1 VIPSLLEIYVVAHPE
16 DDPEPQRGIAETFLR
31 HFNGNSFTGLL
42 DGAIE
47 VYRRTEGWRGADD
60 APRPIP
66 LPGSTPTE
74 GTAPSAFVA
83 IVPVIGNGLAAAVE
97 AGRGPWHEYLRGLAV
112 KATGSRNV
120 ACFPLEIDPG
130 AAAGTVAGRMFG
142 PFQQIGR
149 PDPLAQPEPVDEL
162 RCRDL
167 AQGLAQFLRRDQ
179 EPARLIVFISHT
191 KHAQDDTEKLAEL
204 ITALRRTIAETTRLR
219 DFFDSR
225 DLQVGEDWAADL
237 TEKAGAGAL
246 LALRTDLYATREWCQ
261 REMLIAKRAGAAIV
275 TIDALQSGEARG
287 SFLLDHTPRLPIRR
301 DSKDGWCVADIRHAL
316 NLLVD
321 ECLKR
326 TLWRRQEELV
336 RQAGGWNIDWWA
348 PHAPE
353 AITLVEYLAQP
364 RSAARSSNLPLRVI
378 HPDPPLGPEEQSV
391 LDSIAKLAGHVGG
404 IEMLTPRM
412 LAARGA

>member
-1 VIPSLLEIYVVAHPE
+1 VIPSLLEIYIVAHPE
-16 DDPEPQRGIAETFLR
+16 DDPEPRTGIAETFLR
-31 HFNGNSFTGLL
+31 HFHGNSFTGLL

-47 VYRRTEGWRGADD
+47 VYRRSEGWRDAAD

-66 LPGSTPTE
+66 LPGSAPAE
-74 GTAPSAFVA
+74 GTAPAAFAA

-97 AGRGPWHEYLRGLAV
+97 GGGGPWHDYLRCLAAT
-112 KATGSRNV
+112 ATGSSNI

-130 AAAGTVAGRMFG
+130 AAGGTVVGRMFSR
-142 PFQQIGR
+142 FQQIGR
-149 PDPLAQPEPVDEL
+149 PDPLAEVEPVEEL

-167 AQGLAQFLRRDQ
+167 AQGLAQFLRRNA
-179 EPARLIVFISHT
+179 EPARLTVFISHT
-191 KHAQDDTEKLAEL
+191 KHAEGSKEKLAEL
-204 ITALRRTIAETTRLR
+204 IAALRRTIATTTRLGE
-219 DFFDSR
+219 FFDSR

-237 TEKAGAGAL
+237 AEKAGGGAL

-301 DSKDGWCVADIRHAL
+301 DSDGGWCLADIRHAL

-326 TLWRRQEELV
+326 TLWRREEELV
-336 RQAGGWNIDWWA
+336 RQTGGWDIDWWA

-353 AITLVEYLAQP
+353 AVTLVEYLAQP
-364 RSAARSSNLPLRVI
+364 LSATREASSPLRVI
-378 HPDPPLGPEEQSV
+378 HPDPPLGPEERSV
-391 LDSIAKLAGHVGG
+391 LDSIAKLAGHSGG
-404 IEMLTPRM
+404 IEMLTPRT
-412 LAARGA
+412 LAARSA

>member
-1 VIPSLLEIYVVAHPE
+1 MIPSLLEIYVVAHPE
-16 DDPEPQRGIAETFLR
+16 DDPEPKSGIAETFLR
-31 HFNGNSFTGLL
+31 HFHGNSFDGLL

-47 VYRRTEGWRGADD
+47 VYRRTEGWRDAAD

-66 LPGSTPTE
+66 LPGSPPAE
-74 GTAPSAFVA
+74 GTAPAAFAAV
-83 IVPVIGNGLAAAVE
+83 VPIIGNGLAAAVE
-97 AGRGPWHEYLRGLAV
+97 GGSGPWHDYLGAIASA
-112 KATGSRNV
+112 ATGSRNIV
-120 ACFPLEIDPG
+120 CFPMEIDPG
-130 AAAGTVAGRMFG
+130 AAGGTVAGRIFG
-142 PFQQIGR
+142 RFQQIGR
-149 PDPLAQPEPVDEL
+149 PDPLAEAEPADEL

-167 AQGLAQFLRRDQ
+167 AQGLAQFLRRDP
-179 EPARLIVFISHT
+179 EPRRLTVFISHT
-191 KHAQDDTEKLAEL
+191 KHADGGREELAEL
-204 ITALRRTIAETTRLR
+204 IAALRRTIVTTTRLGE
-219 DFFDSR
+219 FFDSR

-237 TEKAGAGAL
+237 IEKAAGGAL

-287 SFLLDHTPRLPIRR
+287 SFLLDHTPRLPIRH
-301 DSKDGWCVADIRHAL
+301 DLDHGWCVADIHHAL

-336 RQAGGWNIDWWA
+336 RQAGGWDIDWWA

-353 AITLVEYLAQP
+353 AVTLVEYLSQP
-364 RSAARSSNLPLRVI
+364 DSRASSSSSPLRVI
-378 HPDPPLGPEEQSV
+378 HPDPPLGPEERSV
-391 LDSIAKLAGHVGG
+391 LDSIAKLAGHVYG
-404 IEMLTPRM
+404 IEMLTPRT